1 MCKSKWA
8 LTPLGQVVS
17 WLRTT
22 ENPLMLLRFQIRL
35 AKEKRSLPRRKMTF
49 LIFGVPE
56 SIRTT
61 GPFLRR
67 EVLYPAELRGHVLKT
82 DMI

>member
-1 MCKSKWA
+1 MA
-8 LTPLGQVVS
+8 
-17 WLRTT
+17 
-22 ENPLMLLRFQIRL
+22 
-35 AKEKRSLPRRKMTF
+35 F

-67 EVLYPAELRGHVLKT
+67 EVLYPAELRGRVKKFVWYSRIGEAVQSLSENLEVQK
-82 DMI
+82 